1 MNGESTKVFLH
12 DVPNLWHMMNSFNM
26 IKFINKN
33 EITYELEAI
42 YDGVDIDWKIL
53 D

>member
-1 MNGESTKVFLH
+1 
-12 DVPNLWHMMNSFNM
+12 MMNSFNSDSSY
-26 IKFINKN
+26 KDKN
-33 EITYELEAI
+33 EITYELEVT